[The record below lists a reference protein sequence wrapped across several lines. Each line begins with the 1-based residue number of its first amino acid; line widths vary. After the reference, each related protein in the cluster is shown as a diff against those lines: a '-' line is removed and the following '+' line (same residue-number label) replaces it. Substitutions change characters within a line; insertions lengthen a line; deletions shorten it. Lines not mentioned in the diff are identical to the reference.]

1 MVRISAKLDHSVHAP
16 APELGRPSIP
26 APTQTLA
33 MMLAPPMSEGDRLET
48 GWSVTLR
55 PSPAWPETHPDPEF
69 LPGKDCAPSH
79 RRDTPARTPAP
90 AVSAQPPGQDVPQQP
105 GQTGRGQLIWE
116 AGDWPR
122 SAR

>member
-1 MVRISAKLDHSVHAP
+1 MVRIRAKLDHSVHAP

-55 PSPAWPETHPDPEF
+55 PPPAWPETHPDPEP
-69 LPGKDCAPSH
+69 LPGKGCAPSH

-90 AVSAQPPGQDVPQQP
+90 AVSA
-105 GQTGRGQLIWE
+105 E
-116 AGDWPR
+116 PR
-122 SAR
+122 SEEHTSELQSR

>member
-1 MVRISAKLDHSVHAP
+1 MVRIRAKLDHSVHAP

-55 PSPAWPETHPDPEF
+55 PPPAWPETHPDPEP
-69 LPGKDCAPSH
+69 LPGKGCAPSH
-79 RRDTPARTPAP
+79 
-90 AVSAQPPGQDVPQQP
+90 SYEI
-105 GQTGRGQLIWE
+105 GRATSELQSRPNLVCRLLLE
-116 AGDWPR
+116 KKNNT
-122 SAR
+122 